1 MPGKNLSNEGP
12 INGNWMLDARC
23 SMLVAEENRVSSI
36 EYRVSSI
43 ENMEIIA
50 HGIDL
55 VDCPRIEKM
64 IKQHGERFINRV
76 FTAAEQNYAEGKK
89 DRIEKLAGRFAA
101 KEAVLKLMGTG
112 WRGKIAWTDI
122 EILNNA
128 AGQPEVTLSGEV
140 EKLAEKLGINHI
152 SVSITHTAN
161 FVIASA
167 IALAQSDE
175 EK

>member
-1 MPGKNLSNEGP
+1 
-12 INGNWMLDARC
+12 
-23 SMLVAEENRVSSI
+23 
-36 EYRVSSI
+36 
-43 ENMEIIA
+43 MEIIA

-55 VDCPRIEKM
+55 VDCPRIGEM
-64 IKQHGERFINRV
+64 IKRHGERFINRV
-76 FTAAEQNYAEGKK
+76 FTAAEQAYAEANK
-89 DRIEKLAGRFAA
+89 DKVEKLAGRFAA

-122 EILNNA
+122 EIVNNV

-140 EKLAEKLGINHI
+140 KKLAENLGIKHI

-167 IALAQSDE
+167 VALTKKGQCR
-175 EK
+175 